1 MMKNVVRTNP
11 CDWDINGT
19 HHGFKVAVCVEFGT
33 PGKQSSGFFAFL
45 PHRKTTPLSNCQAK
59 SSLLFSQAVVF
70 ALGGSFPVE
79 MITMDQT
86 AEVIM

>member
-1 MMKNVVRTNP
+1 MGHTMASKWLCVWNLVHQVN
-11 CDWDINGT
+11 
-19 HHGFKVAVCVEFGT
+19 KAAV
-33 PGKQSSGFFAFL
+33 FAFA
-45 PHRKTTPLSNCQAK
+45 PHRKTTPLSNCLAN

-79 MITMDQT
+79 VITMDQT